1 MKHRFFSLLLMAS
14 AAVFMSQ
21 TVSGQEIEYHDAA
34 AFPLYGKAS
43 ENTLSRYE
51 RLPGNLESVSR
62 EPVWILGRNSTGLY
76 IRFRSNST
84 AIYARWTSRRGT
96 EMNHMAATGIRGL
109 DLYAM
114 YDGEWRFAGCARPA
128 AEKTSDVPVVRYMDG
143 EFREYMLYLSLYD
156 GVTALEIGVDKGSVL
171 EQPRL
176 DSPVSDRPVVA
187 YGTSILQGGCVSRPG
202 MVETS
207 VLSRLLDREVINLG
221 FSGNALLDYEI
232 AELMAQVE
240 DPGVFVL
247 DYVPNAS
254 AKQIAE
260 RGETFFRILRDA
272 HPDVPVIFIE
282 DPQFPH
288 TLFNKR
294 IAEEVGRKNREQ
306 KALYDR
312 LRRQGFRKLY
322 YITSENL
329 IGDDGEATVDAI
341 HFTDLGASRYVSKV
355 LPVIRKALRKCR

>member
-1 MKHRFFSLLLMAS
+1 MDRICIVAALMLIAV
-14 AAVFMSQ
+14 AAYSQ
-21 TVSGQEIEYHDAA
+21 ENLKYVDAA
-34 AFPLYGKAS
+34 AFPVYGKAVD
-43 ENTLSRYE
+43 ETFDRYG
-51 RLPGNLESVSR
+51 RLPGYLQGKVR
-62 EPVWILGRNSTGLY
+62 GPVWNLGRNSAGLF

-84 AIYARWTSRRGT
+84 SVSAKWTSLSKVY
-96 EMNHMAATGIRGL
+96 MNHMSPVGTRGI
-109 DLYAM
+109 DLYILH
-114 YDGEWRFAGCARPA
+114 DGEWRFAGAGKPQDRSTEA
-128 AEKTSDVPVVRYMDG
+128 VLVSGMEQTD
-143 EFREYMLYLSLYD
+143 REYMLYLSLYD
-156 GVTALEIGVDKGSVL
+156 GIEDIEIGVDSEAYIG
-171 EQPRL
+171 QPRIG
-176 DSPVSDRPVVA
+176 SPSAQKPVVM

-202 MVETS
+202 MAFTNMIA
-207 VLSRLLDREVINLG
+207 RKLDRVVINLG
-221 FSGNALLDYEI
+221 FSGNAL
-232 AELMAQVE
+232 
-240 DPGVFVL
+240 L

-294 IAEEVGRKNREQ
+294 IAEEVDRKNKEQ

-341 HFTDLGASRYVSKV
+341 HFTDLGASRYASKV
-355 LPVIRKALRKCR
+355 IPVIRKALRKCR

>member
-1 MKHRFFSLLLMAS
+1 MDRICIVAALMMIAV
-14 AAVFMSQ
+14 AAYSQ
-21 TVSGQEIEYHDAA
+21 ENLKYVDAA
-34 AFPLYGKAS
+34 AFPVYGKAVD
-43 ENTLSRYE
+43 ETFDRYG
-51 RLPGNLESVSR
+51 RLPGYLQGKVR
-62 EPVWILGRNSTGLY
+62 GPVWNLGRNSAGLF
-76 IRFRSNST
+76 IRFRSNTTSVS
-84 AIYARWTSRRGT
+84 AKWTSLSKVY
-96 EMNHMAATGIRGL
+96 MNHMSPVGTRGI
-109 DLYAM
+109 DLYILH
-114 YDGEWRFAGCARPA
+114 DGEWRFAGAGKPQDRSTEA
-128 AEKTSDVPVVRYMDG
+128 VLVSGMEQTD
-143 EFREYMLYLSLYD
+143 REYMLYLSLYD
-156 GVTALEIGVDKGSVL
+156 GIEDIEIGVDRDAYID
-171 EQPRL
+171 QPAVA
-176 DSPVSDRPVVA
+176 SPSAQKPVVM

-202 MVETS
+202 MAFTN
-207 VLSRLLDREVINLG
+207 LIARKLDRVVINLG